1 MKKKVRKTK
10 VQSIERYL
18 VVVISMACLLS
29 SAATGEDFN
38 PCCSFPCQHR
48 SICVMLSNQAYV
60 CDCTNTGFYGNNC
73 DIRTL
78 LHREFTIKDIAVD
91 LSSIYG
97 ETAEKRKQLRSLTG
111 GKFKMQVINGEE
123 WPVLIK
129 DALIETEY
137 PPGYPEERK
146 FALGHPFYALLPG
159 LFVWSTIWMREHNRV
174 CDILKEEHT
183 DWDDERLYQTARLI
197 LVGETIKIV
206 IEDYV
211 QHLSQYKFKLKFN
224 PELLFDVPYQ
234 YQNRI
239 AVEFNHLYHWH
250 PLLPESFNISGQTY
264 PMKSYMFN
272 SQLAVDHGMYA
283 VIDSMSRQPAG
294 RMSHHNHGP
303 STLHIAVAT
312 LKHGRLLRL
321 QPFNEY
327 RKRFGLRPYGSFEEL
342 TGEQEMA
349 AELRELYGEVDAL
362 EFSLGL
368 MLEKARAAAMFGST
382 IIEMGGPFSVKGLMS
397 SPVCSP
403 GYWKPSTFGGDRAF
417 DVIKMASLRRL
428 VCSNIRGPCPFVSFR
443 VPDDVANAV
452 TRQEKSTRD
461 GCREEL

>member
-1 MKKKVRKTK
+1 MGELP
-10 VQSIERYL
+10 SPEHLAERFL
-18 VVVISMACLLS
+18 KRTEFLPDRIHS
-29 SAATGEDFN
+29 SALFAF
-38 PCCSFPCQHR
+38 FAQH
-48 SICVMLSNQAYV
+48 
-60 CDCTNTGFYGNNC
+60 
-73 DIRTL
+73 
-78 LHREFTIKDIAVD
+78 FTHMFFKTDMKRGPQYTWGGHGVD

-111 GKFKMQVINGEE
+111 GKLKMQVINGEE

-272 SQLAVDHGMYA
+272 
-283 VIDSMSRQPAG
+283 RQ
-294 RMSHHNHGP
+294 
-303 STLHIAVAT
+303 
-312 LKHGRLLRL
+312 
-321 QPFNEY
+321 
-327 RKRFGLRPYGSFEEL
+327 
-342 TGEQEMA
+342 
-349 AELRELYGEVDAL
+349 RETTP
-362 EFSLGL
+362 
-368 MLEKARAAAMFGST
+368 EKK
-382 IIEMGGPFSVKGLMS
+382 E
-397 SPVCSP
+397 
-403 GYWKPSTFGGDRAF
+403 
-417 DVIKMASLRRL
+417 
-428 VCSNIRGPCPFVSFR
+428 
-443 VPDDVANAV
+443 
-452 TRQEKSTRD
+452 
-461 GCREEL
+461 